1 MFDFLQLPS
10 EFQLTIWQWLAAL
23 LSAFAIGVSKGGV
36 KGITIAFVA
45 LMAYSF
51 GSKASTGL
59 LLPILIAGDI
69 MAVAYYNRHC
79 QWKYI
84 VRLMPW
90 MMLGVLVGVWV
101 GKDIPEELFKKG
113 MAFIILGSVIL
124 MYWWDQKK
132 TKEVPTQ
139 LWFAGSIGFAAG
151 FTTMVGNL
159 AGAFSNLFFLAMR
172 LPKDQFIGTAAWL
185 FFIINIFKIPF
196 HVFVWET
203 ITVDTLIFNLRL
215 IPAIV
220 LGFLIGVKLVSYFKD
235 QQYRK
240 FILLMTAIGALL
252 IFFR

>member
-1 MFDFLQLPS
+1 MLEPGY
-10 EFQLTIWQWLAAL
+10 WQYAAAL
-23 LSAFAIGVSKGGV
+23 LSALAIGVSKGGI

-45 LMAYSF
+45 LMAYAF

-59 LLPILIAGDI
+59 ILPILIGGDI
-69 MAVAYYNRHC
+69 LAVIYYNRHC

-90 MMLGVLVGVWV
+90 MMIGVLVGVYT

-124 MYWWDQKK
+124 MYWWDQRDSKS
-132 TKEVPTQ
+132 VPKQ
-139 LWFAGSIGFAAG
+139 LWFAGSIGFIAG

-159 AGAFSNLFFLAMR
+159 AGAFSNIFFNLF
-172 LPKDQFIGTAAWL
+172 KV
-185 FFIINIFKIPF
+185 PF
-196 HVFVWET
+196 HVYVWET
-203 ITVDTLIFNLRL
+203 ITMESLWFNLQL
-215 IPAIV
+215 MPAIII
-220 LGFLIGVKLVSYFKD
+220 GFFIGVKLVSYFQD

-240 FILLMTAIGALL
+240 FILLMTAVGALL

>member
-1 MFDFLQLPS
+1 MPELSYLHYA
-10 EFQLTIWQWLAAL
+10 AAL
-23 LSAFAIGVSKGGV
+23 LSALAIGMSKGGI

-45 LMAYSF
+45 LMAYTF

-59 LLPILIAGDI
+59 LLPILIGGDI
-69 MAVAYYNRHC
+69 LAVIYYNRHC
-79 QWKYI
+79 QWKDI

-90 MMLGVLVGVWV
+90 MIMGVLVGVYT
-101 GKDIPEELFKKG
+101 GKDIPEDLFKKG

-124 MYWWDQKK
+124 MYWWDRRKS
-132 TKEVPTQ
+132 KEVPSQ
-139 LWFAGSIGFAAG
+139 LWFAGSIGFVAG

-185 FFIINIFKIPF
+185 FFIINLFKIPF

-203 ITVDTLIFNLRL
+203 ITIETLYFNLQL
-215 IPAIV
+215 MPAII
-220 LGFLIGVKLVSYFKD
+220 LGFLIGVKLVSYFED

-240 FILLMTAIGALL
+240 FILLMTAVGALL